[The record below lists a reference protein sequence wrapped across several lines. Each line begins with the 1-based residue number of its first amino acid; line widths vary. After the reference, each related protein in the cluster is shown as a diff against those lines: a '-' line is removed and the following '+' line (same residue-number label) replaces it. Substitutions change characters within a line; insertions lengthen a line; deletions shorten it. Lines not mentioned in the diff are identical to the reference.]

1 MRLDGLE
8 AAGPP
13 ADVTHLPE
21 VLDCGNLVDRI
32 RASVIGDDTVI
43 DGPFAG
49 EGRSRRSRTAGGCR
63 GRRRKQPLPGEAL
76 AEVHARR
83 GSPVATDH

>member
-1 MRLDGLE
+1 VTVVRARSGDDRSMRLDGLE

-13 ADVTHLPE
+13 ADVTYLPG
-21 VLDCGNLVDRI
+21 VLDRGNLVDRI

-49 EGRSRRSRTAGGCR
+49 GGRSSSISYSRWM
-63 GRRRKQPLPGEAL
+63 
-76 AEVHARR
+76 
-83 GSPVATDH
+83 